1 MGQLYATE
9 ADPDGR
15 LAPDTGE
22 PESSLRQLRG
32 YLIRHALFRGPLLVG
47 DSQINNNPHLRELLW
62 PGRER
67 EFPVRRDLSV
77 LLEDGHLTPVVRQG
91 RASLTEIHASQRERG
106 VEGLPPAGYVEYLD
120 AHRHD
125 FGRGYDVGLLA
136 LQFRTQLLLQFSPAN
151 ARCALASRERAL
163 VTRWINDQEVVY
175 FDGLRAWATRSRD
188 AGALSQADWDAIDD
202 TAAVCYRYNVPL
214 ALGLATDYPQARDL
228 RWGMIDLPLGGGI
241 PGQRKGDQDQVSEV
255 FELPF
260 LALSLDRCATIPARL
275 VTLLKSEPVHY
286 RLRRA
291 VSAYEAG
298 KPVDSATLAGEF
310 EGFIRL
316 VRELLREEGQAE
328 APDARNARM
337 VLRVERGAALGRFTL
352 LPTRDGRRSADGQ
365 GYGSTAYGTTSTAM
379 ESSESLGV
387 SQGST
392 AARQAPPAQ
401 PGAS

>member
-22 PESSLRQLRG
+22 PESSLWQLRG

-62 PGRER
+62 PDRER
-67 EFPVRRDLSV
+67 NFPVLRDLSV

-91 RASLTEIHASQRERG
+91 RASLTEIHALQRERG

-120 AHRHD
+120 ANRHD

-136 LQFRTQLLLQFSPAN
+136 QQFRTQLLLQFSPAN
-151 ARCALASRERAL
+151 VHCALAPRERAL
-163 VTRWINDQEVVY
+163 VTKWISDQEVVY
-175 FDGLRAWATRSRD
+175 FDGLRAWATLSRD
-188 AGALSQADWDAIDD
+188 EGALSQADWDAIDD

-228 RWGMIDLPLGGGI
+228 RWGMIDLPLGGGL
-241 PGQRKGDQDQVSEV
+241 PRQREGDHDRASEN

-260 LALSLDRCATIPARL
+260 LALSLDRCARIPARL
-275 VTLLKSEPVHY
+275 VTLLKGEPAHY
-286 RLRRA
+286 RLRKA

-298 KPVDSATLAGEF
+298 QPIDSAGLAGEF

-316 VRELLREEGQAE
+316 VGELLREEGHVE
-328 APDARNARM
+328 AADTRNTRM

-352 LPTRDGRRSADGQ
+352 LPTLDGRRSADGQ
-365 GYGSTAYGTTSTAM
+365 GYGSTAYGTTSAAM
-379 ESSESLGV
+379 ASSESLGV
-387 SQGST
+387 FQGLT
-392 AARQAPPAQ
+392 AARHAPPAQ
-401 PGAS
+401 SGSS